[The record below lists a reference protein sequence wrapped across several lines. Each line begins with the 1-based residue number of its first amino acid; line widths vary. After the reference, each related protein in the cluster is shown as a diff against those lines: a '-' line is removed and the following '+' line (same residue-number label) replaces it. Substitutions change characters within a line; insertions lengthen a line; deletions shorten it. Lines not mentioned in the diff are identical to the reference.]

1 MEGHGDVIEPTRTQV
16 AARNRAVQ
24 REKEAK
30 DRVAN
35 ATTIRRKS
43 EQIVVE
49 TLKPREEDDSDTDT
63 DDDNENLNALD
74 DWLARPADQKQAPAS
89 TEVVEDVSPYALVAY
104 NALAVW
110 RWFFVLCWCQPAAA
124 RAVSGL
130 VGDGAASLVGFM
142 FAVAVMA
149 GAERAKSQER
159 LLELAALSGLC
170 CACRGTALAAC
181 PFAFAVDYSVENV
194 EAASWRDVFRRLFCA
209 LLVVAVIGSVCV

>member
-1 MEGHGDVIEPTRTQV
+1 MPCERDSTQV

-24 REKEAK
+24 REREAK

-43 EQIVVE
+43 EQVVVE
-49 TLKPREEDDSDTDT
+49 TLKPRDEDDSDTDT
-63 DDDNENLNALD
+63 DDDDENLNALD
-74 DWLARPADQKQAPAS
+74 DWLARPADQKKAPAP
-89 TEVVEDVSPYALVAY
+89 TEAVDEVSPYALVAY
-104 NALAVW
+104 NVLAVW
-110 RWFFVLCWCQPAAA
+110 RWFFVFCWAQPAAA

-130 VGDGAASLVGFM
+130 VGDGAASIVGALA
-142 FAVAVMA
+142 AVGVMA

-159 LLELAALSGLC
+159 LLELAALAGLC

-181 PFAFAVDYSVENV
+181 PVAFAVDYSVGNV
-194 EAASWRDVFRRLFCA
+194 EAASWRDVSKRLIGA